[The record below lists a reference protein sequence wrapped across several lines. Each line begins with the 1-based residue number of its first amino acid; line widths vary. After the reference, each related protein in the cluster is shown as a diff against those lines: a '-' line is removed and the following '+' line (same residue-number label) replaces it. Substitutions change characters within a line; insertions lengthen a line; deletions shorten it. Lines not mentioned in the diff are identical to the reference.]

1 MSKRENDSDHS
12 HESWLRRLVD
22 SSDEWSNQRILMET
36 QLSSLESLAAD
47 ARSPEGRALRAV
59 LTAQCYATRT
69 LLEARTT
76 ALDALL
82 VAAVDFTHS
91 SQSASA
97 AVDLQE
103 LLSRVARTLVDA
115 QDEAART
122 LLAAQTAAAEVLRAE
137 QAAETATLAAAPE
150 DAETLP

>member
-103 LLSRVARTLVDA
+103 LLSPGSPVPSLTRRMRRLG
-115 QDEAART
+115 RCWRPK
-122 LLAAQTAAAEVLRAE
+122 TAAAEVLRAV
-137 QAAETATLAAAPE
+137 TGR
-150 DAETLP
+150 